1 MEHLHFCKHATIGK
15 ASTGNKR
22 IVTFIQFHPIFKG
35 TTPSASLLRIFQE
48 RGRTIRINA
57 MQGEVAI
64 IFRIINSS
72 IISIFHDEFA
82 SCSHLL
88 FSIVEINVNPFASI
102 CILIL
107 CFLSHLIHLSLD
119 TQTSGN
125 IHEEYLARAGIG
137 KASTIYTDRS
147 LSNLERLLIRID
159 ADILLHPLN
168 QETWII
174 LESKLLLG
182 KFLLKELLEWSN
194 DHLVFYTWR
203 QLVALGI
210 EVIFQDIHLHISQ
223 ILGTQCTEQADGTI
237 QIILMIYQE
246 RKDNAMISA

>member
-22 IVTFIQFHPIFKG
+22 IVTFIQIHPIFKG
-35 TTPSASLLRIFQE
+35 TTPSASFLRIFQE

-64 IFRIINSS
+64 IFRIINST
-72 IISIFHDEFA
+72 IISVLHDKFT

-119 TQTSGN
+119 TQASGN
-125 IHEEYLARAGIG
+125 IHKEYLARTSIG

-147 LSNLERLLIRID
+147 LSYLKRLLIRID
-159 ADILLHPLN
+159 TDILLHPLN
-168 QETWII
+168 QETWIV
-174 LESKLLLG
+174 LESNLLLS
-182 KFLLKELLEWSN
+182 KFLFKELLEWSN

-203 QLVALGI
+203 QLVALSI
-210 EVIFQDIHLHISQ
+210 EVIFQYIHLHISQ
-223 ILGTQCTEQADGTI
+223 ILGAQCTEQANSTI
-237 QIILMIYQE
+237 QIILMI
-246 RKDNAMISA
+246 N

>member
-1 MEHLHFCKHATIGK
+1 
-15 ASTGNKR
+15 
-22 IVTFIQFHPIFKG
+22 
-35 TTPSASLLRIFQE
+35 
-48 RGRTIRINA
+48 

-64 IFRIINSS
+64 IFWIINSS
-72 IISIFHDEFA
+72 IISIFHNKFA

-88 FSIVEINVNPFASI
+88 FSIVEIYVYPFTAI

-107 CFLSHLIHLSLD
+107 CFLSHLIHQSLD

-125 IHEEYLARAGIG
+125 IHKEYLSRTSIG

-147 LSNLERLLIRID
+147 LSNLKRLLIRID
-159 ADILLHPLN
+159 TDILLHPLN
-168 QETWII
+168 QETWIV
-174 LESKLLLG
+174 LESNLLLS
-182 KFLLKELLEWSN
+182 KFLFKELLEWSN

-210 EVIFQDIHLHISQ
+210 EIIFQDIHLHISQ
-223 ILGTQCTEQADGTI
+223 ILGAQCTEQADGTI